1 MFVQLV
7 KSHVFLVERIVPSH
21 GYMRVVRRTNDLGQQ
36 PFCARSAALT
46 SHSGEEGDGT
56 RERRTIRLSLLDF
69 SPVD

>member
-7 KSHVFLVERIVPSH
+7 KSHVFLVERIVPS
-21 GYMRVVRRTNDLGQQ
+21 MRVVRRTNDLGQQ